1 MKRFS
6 QFLTE
11 STDSPA
17 INVEHIYGQFR
28 QSGIHA
34 GNRLC
39 ETPLVATR
47 GFAAL
52 NTAAHRIES
61 ILKEHGLI
69 LHELHTVD
77 RPKPEYIMMEY
88 NLTHITDERRIIGT
102 LNVKGKVSPIDKGT
116 VQFFAEITL
125 PHMNLI

>member
-11 STDSPA
+11 STEQTAFNID
-17 INVEHIYGQFR
+17 HIYGQFR
-28 QSGIHA
+28 QAGIHA

-39 ETPLVATR
+39 ESPLVATR

-52 NTAAHRIES
+52 NTAAHRLES
-61 ILKEHGLI
+61 ILKEHGII
-69 LHELHTVD
+69 LHELYNVD
-77 RPKPEYIMMEY
+77 RPKPEFIMMEY
-88 NLTHITDERRIIGT
+88 ALSHITDERKIIGT

-116 VQFFAEITL
+116 VQFFAEIAL
-125 PHMNLI
+125 SEVFVM